1 MKTAILFGATGL
13 IGNHLLDLLLK
24 NPAYYKIKVFVRKEI
39 KKKHPK
45 LETYNINFNELDK
58 YTNQIIGDDCF
69 FCIGTTRKQT
79 PDKLNYIDT
88 ELSLPK
94 KIADLTK
101 KNKILSFIYVS
112 SGGANANSKN
122 LYLQNKG
129 KAEDYI
135 IKLSF
140 NYTAIIQPSLLLGSR
155 NENRV
160 GEKIAQFLFKYL
172 SFLFVGQLRPF
183 KAIPAFNVANA
194 INKIINNNIEGIYFT
209 SDKLEDLNH

>member
-101 KNKILSFIYVS
+101 KITSHHLFMFLLVALMLIVRTFICKI
-112 SGGANANSKN
+112 
-122 LYLQNKG
+122 
-129 KAEDYI
+129 KA
-135 IKLSF
+135 KLRI
-140 NYTAIIQPSLLLGSR
+140 T
-155 NENRV
+155 
-160 GEKIAQFLFKYL
+160 
-172 SFLFVGQLRPF
+172 
-183 KAIPAFNVANA
+183 
-194 INKIINNNIEGIYFT
+194 
-209 SDKLEDLNH
+209 